1 MYSESQINKMSP
13 DELIQTVRKLSYSVE
28 NYLQDDAVDALD
40 YLNNLI
46 YVATS
51 LRQSIESYIE
61 E

>member
-1 MYSESQINKMSP
+1 MYSESQINNMSP

-28 NYLQDDAVDALD
+28 NYLQDNAVDALD